1 MESTSVLILP
11 KNEDDGID
19 YPESDGKPMAET
31 DEHRDLMIQFI
42 EGLKDFYRNDS
53 NVYVAGNLF
62 VYFKKGHPSA
72 SVTPDCFVVKGVP
85 KKRRRTFKV
94 WQEGKGP
101 DWVIEFTSYKT
112 KDEDLFTKRYI
123 YENELCVK
131 EYFLFD
137 PLGDYLDPP
146 FQGYRLEQKGYERLP
161 FGQRLYS
168 QVLGLAIG
176 VEEGE
181 LRLYD
186 PLTVAK
192 ILTPMEAQE
201 ERRKEKAAR
210 KKAEEAQRKAEEA
223 QKKESVARRK
233 AEKAQRKAEDE
244 IKLAKEHAAKE
255 KELRQRLELELAA
268 LKAQLKVS

>member
-19 YPESDGKPMAET
+19 YPESDGKLMAET

-72 SVTPDCFVVKGVP
+72 SVTPGCFVVKGVP

-137 PLGDYLDPP
+137 PLGDYLKPS
-146 FQGYRLEQKGYERLP
+146 FQGYRMGQSGYERLP
-161 FGQRLYS
+161 FGQKLYS
-168 QVLGLAIG
+168 KELGLFVG

-186 PLTVAK
+186 PLTGEK

-201 ERRKEKAAR
+201 ERRKE
-210 KKAEEAQRKAEEA
+210 RKA
-223 QKKESVARRK
+223 R
-233 AEKAQRKAEDE
+233 
-244 IKLAKEHAAKE
+244 
-255 KELRQRLELELAA
+255 
-268 LKAQLKVS
+268 